1 MDFIQ
6 VINGKG
12 MWIASSLMVI
22 VVILQSGIFFAE
34 ALSESKKLGLSQNHC
49 IKAVRSAII
58 TSLGPSLAPVVV
70 LMALIPVLGA
80 PTTWMR
86 VCDIG
91 AAETEL
97 AIATM
102 SANVIGVDIRS
113 AAYDIRAYSYSLWG
127 MALNNLGWL
136 LFTLLFTHQMSG
148 GLQKLNEKYD
158 PNWIK
163 YLMAGAALGLF
174 GYLLAGQM
182 ITKGTI
188 GVKMGHL
195 YAGAIAGIAMFALSK
210 IGKKY
215 SAIREPALGIA
226 MVIGMLSAAVLS

>member
-1 MDFIQ
+1 
-6 VINGKG
+6 
-12 MWIASSLMVI
+12 MWIASGAMVV
-22 VVILQSGIFFAE
+22 VVILQSAFFFVE
-34 ALSESKKLGLSQNHC
+34 ALRESKKIGLSSQRC
-49 IKAVRSAII
+49 MKAVRSAVI

-102 SANVIGVDIRS
+102 SANIIGVDIRS
-113 AAYDIRAYSYSLWG
+113 SIYDIKAFSYSLWG

-136 LFTLLFTHQMSG
+136 LFTLLFTHKMSG
-148 GLQKLNEKYD
+148 GLEKLNKKCD
-158 PNWIK
+158 PIWIK

-174 GYLLAGQM
+174 GYLLSGQ
-182 ITKGTI
+182 IIAKGGLGI
-188 GVKMGHL
+188 KIGHL
-195 YAGAIAGIAMFALSK
+195 FAGVIAGIAMLVLSK
-210 IGKKY
+210 LGKNY
-215 SAIREPALGIA
+215 AVIREPALGIA
-226 MVIGMLSAAVLS
+226 MLIGMVSAAVLS

>member
-1 MDFIQ
+1 MDFYK
-6 VINGKG
+6 VINSPE

-22 VVILQSGIFFAE
+22 VVVLQSVFFFVE
-34 ALSESKKLGLSQNHC
+34 AWKESKRIGISQARC
-49 IKAVRSAII
+49 SKAIRSAII
-58 TSLGPSLAPVVV
+58 TSIGPSLAPVLV
-70 LMALIPVLGA
+70 LMALIPVLGG

-102 SANVIGVDIRS
+102 SAKIIGIDLRS
-113 AAYDIRAYSYSLWG
+113 AAYDIHAFSYSLWG

-136 LFTLLFTHQMSG
+136 LFTLLFTHKMSR
-148 GLQKLNEKYD
+148 GLQKLNEKCD
-158 PNWIK
+158 PIWVK

-174 GYLLAGQM
+174 GYLLSGQV
-182 ITKGTI
+182 ISKGSI
-188 GVKMGHL
+188 RMGHL
-195 YAGAIAGIAMFALSK
+195 YAGVVAGGVMFILSK

-215 SAIREPALGIA
+215 RAFREPALGIA
-226 MVIGMLSAAVLS
+226 MIIGMIAAAVLV